1 MHSDGFALDWLHLTQ
16 ARDPT
21 SFDELTCERRR
32 LKLYLLCRHAALVP
46 LHLNDHS
53 SCCSARQA
61 SLHEEACGG
70 AAPKSV
76 EPATALGADSA
87 IPSSTSSSSSVAA
100 RSRHWISAVG
110 SFAHSNPYLSDEKSV
125 TGCGDGDESSS
136 DTMVPDPAEAE
147 ADGWAEVD
155 DEEGVAVTS
164 VRVVRRMVGTA
175 RA

>member
-1 MHSDGFALDWLHLTQ
+1 MPLD
-16 ARDPT
+16 
-21 SFDELTCERRR
+21 
-32 LKLYLLCRHAALVP
+32 
-46 LHLNDHS
+46 LNDHS
-53 SCCSARQA
+53 SPCSACQA

-76 EPATALGADSA
+76 ELATALGADSA
-87 IPSSTSSSSSVAA
+87 IPSSSSSSVAA

-110 SFAHSNPYLSDEKSV
+110 GFAHSNPYLSDEESV

-136 DTMVPDPAEAE
+136 DTMVPDPTEAE

-164 VRVVRRMVGTA
+164 ARVGRWWAASAWTA